1 MNIQEFYDSID
12 ESYENVSSRMMGNQ
26 KLVEKFVRKFLDDP
40 TYEQIK
46 EDLTLLNELGF
57 KYLRMYDPIRY
68 AEETCKVIR
77 GCGFDMQLMLG
88 PGLISEVNN
97 PGCPWNKT
105 NYSEEELKQRAE
117 RNDRN
122 IDELIRIANE
132 NSDVIN
138 SVSVGNEN
146 TPQWGENN
154 VPIERLISFARRLKE
169 GTGKLVTFNEGV
181 YEWEH
186 LKELAD
192 ELDII
197 SIHSYPLW
205 NGNTV
210 EEALE
215 VNKIWYK
222 KVKEWYPGKP
232 IVFSEVGWATDCA
245 DFKQM
250 REGQANEENQKKY
263 YEEFWKW
270 SDREQIISYMFEAF
284 DEPWKGGNRPNEAEK
299 HWGIFNEDRTPK
311 LVLKK

>member
-1 MNIQEFYDSID
+1 MFEWGRAICYSGYRQEQSPKTATY
-12 ESYENVSSRMMGNQ
+12 
-26 KLVEKFVRKFLDDP
+26 P

-77 GCGFDMQLMLG
+77 DCGFDMQLMLG

-169 GTGKLVTFNEGV
+169 GTGKPVTFNEGV

-186 LKELAD
+186 LKQLAD

-215 VNKIWYK
+215 VNMTWYK

>member
-1 MNIQEFYDSID
+1 
-12 ESYENVSSRMMGNQ
+12 
-26 KLVEKFVRKFLDDP
+26 
-40 TYEQIK
+40 
-46 EDLTLLNELGF
+46 
-57 KYLRMYDPIRY
+57 MYDPIRY

-77 GCGFDMQLMLG
+77 DCGFDMQLMLG

-97 PGCPWNKT
+97 PGCPWNQT
-105 NYSEEELKQRAE
+105 SYSDEELKERAK

-138 SVSVGNEN
+138 AVSVGNEN

-154 VPIERLISFARRLKE
+154 VPVERLISFAKKLRKE
-169 GTGKLVTFNEGV
+169 TGKQVTFNEGV

-215 VNKIWYK
+215 VNKTWYK

-250 REGQANEENQKKY
+250 KEGQANEENQKRY
-263 YEEFWKW
+263 YEEFWEW

>member
-1 MNIQEFYDSID
+1 MFEWGRATCYSGYRQGQSPKNATY
-12 ESYENVSSRMMGNQ
+12 
-26 KLVEKFVRKFLDDP
+26 P

-57 KYLRMYDPIRY
+57 KYLRMYDPISY

-77 GCGFDMQLMLG
+77 DCGFNMQLMLG

-138 SVSVGNEN
+138 AVSVGNEN
-146 TPQWGENN
+146 TPDWGENN
-154 VPIERLISFARRLKE
+154 VPVERLISFAKKLRKE
-169 GTGKLVTFNEGV
+169 TGKQVTFNEGV

-215 VNKIWYK
+215 VNKTWYK
-222 KVKEWYPGKP
+222 KIKEMYPDKF
-232 IVFSEVGWATDCA
+232 VLFSEVGWATDCA

-250 REGQANEENQKKY
+250 KEGQANEENQKRY
-263 YEEFWKW
+263 YEEFWEW

>member
-1 MNIQEFYDSID
+1 MFEWGRAICYSGYRQEQSPKAATY
-12 ESYENVSSRMMGNQ
+12 
-26 KLVEKFVRKFLDDP
+26 P

-77 GCGFDMQLMLG
+77 DCGFDMQLMLG

-169 GTGKLVTFNEGV
+169 GTGKPVTFNEGV

-186 LKELAD
+186 LKQLAD

-215 VNKIWYK
+215 VNKTWYK
-222 KVKEWYPGKP
+222 KVKEGYPGKP

>member
-1 MNIQEFYDSID
+1 MFEWGRAICYSGYRQGQSPQNATY
-12 ESYENVSSRMMGNQ
+12 
-26 KLVEKFVRKFLDDP
+26 P

-46 EDLTLLNELGF
+46 EDLTLLNGLGF

-77 GCGFDMQLMLG
+77 DCGFDMQLMLG

-97 PGCPWNKT
+97 PGCPWNQT
-105 NYSEEELKQRAE
+105 SYSDEELKERAK

-138 SVSVGNEN
+138 AVSVGNEN

-154 VPIERLISFARRLKE
+154 VPVERLISFAKKLRKE
-169 GTGKLVTFNEGV
+169 TGKQVTFNEGV

-215 VNKIWYK
+215 VNKTWYK
-222 KVKEWYPGKP
+222 KVNEWYPGKP

-250 REGQANEENQKKY
+250 KEGQANEENQKRY
-263 YEEFWKW
+263 YEEFWEW

>member
-1 MNIQEFYDSID
+1 MFEWGRATCYSGYRQGQSPKNATY
-12 ESYENVSSRMMGNQ
+12 
-26 KLVEKFVRKFLDDP
+26 P

-77 GCGFDMQLMLG
+77 DCSFDMQLMLG

-122 IDELIRIANE
+122 IDELIRISNE

-138 SVSVGNEN
+138 AVSVGNEN
-146 TPQWGENN
+146 TPDWGENN
-154 VPIERLISFARRLKE
+154 VPVERLISFAKKLRKE
-169 GTGKLVTFNEGV
+169 TGKQVTFNEGV

-215 VNKIWYK
+215 VNKTWYK
-222 KVKEWYPGKP
+222 K
-232 IVFSEVGWATDCA
+232 S
-245 DFKQM
+245 
-250 REGQANEENQKKY
+250 
-263 YEEFWKW
+263 
-270 SDREQIISYMFEAF
+270 
-284 DEPWKGGNRPNEAEK
+284 
-299 HWGIFNEDRTPK
+299 
-311 LVLKK
+311 

>member
-1 MNIQEFYDSID
+1 MFEWGRAICYSGYRNGQSPKNATY
-12 ESYENVSSRMMGNQ
+12 
-26 KLVEKFVRKFLDDP
+26 P

-77 GCGFDMQLMLG
+77 DCGFDMQLMLG

-122 IDELIRIANE
+122 IDELIRISNE

-138 SVSVGNEN
+138 AVSVGNEN
-146 TPQWGENN
+146 TPDWGENN
-154 VPIERLISFARRLKE
+154 VPVERLISFAKKLRKE
-169 GTGKLVTFNEGV
+169 TGKQVTFNEGV

-215 VNKIWYK
+215 VNKTWYK
-222 KVKEWYPGKP
+222 KVKECYPGKP

-250 REGQANEENQKKY
+250 KEGQANEENQKRY
-263 YEEFWKW
+263 YEEFWEW

-311 LVLKK
+311 LVIKK

>member
-1 MNIQEFYDSID
+1 MFEWGRAICYSGYRQEQSPKTATY
-12 ESYENVSSRMMGNQ
+12 
-26 KLVEKFVRKFLDDP
+26 P

-77 GCGFDMQLMLG
+77 DCGFDMQLMLG

-138 SVSVGNEN
+138 AVSVGNEN

>member
-1 MNIQEFYDSID
+1 MFEWGRAICYSGYRQGQSPKNATY
-12 ESYENVSSRMMGNQ
+12 
-26 KLVEKFVRKFLDDP
+26 P

-77 GCGFDMQLMLG
+77 DCSFDMQLMLG

-97 PGCPWNKT
+97 PGCPWNQT
-105 NYSEEELKQRAE
+105 SYSDEELKERAK

-138 SVSVGNEN
+138 AVSVGNEN
-146 TPQWGENN
+146 TPDWGENN

-169 GTGKLVTFNEGV
+169 GTGKPVTFNEGV

-210 EEALE
+210 EEAFE
-215 VNKIWYK
+215 VNKTWYK
-222 KVKEWYPGKP
+222 KVKEWYPDKP

-250 REGQANEENQKKY
+250 KEGQANEENQKKY

-311 LVLKK
+311 LVIKK

>member
-1 MNIQEFYDSID
+1 MFEWGRAICYSGYRQEQSPKTATY
-12 ESYENVSSRMMGNQ
+12 
-26 KLVEKFVRKFLDDP
+26 P

-77 GCGFDMQLMLG
+77 DCGFDMQLMLG

-138 SVSVGNEN
+138 AVSVGNEN

-169 GTGKLVTFNEGV
+169 GTGKPVTFNEGV

-186 LKELAD
+186 LKQLAD

-215 VNKIWYK
+215 VNKTWYK
-222 KVKEWYPGKP
+222 KVTEWYPGKP

-299 HWGIFNEDRTPK
+299 HWGILNEDRTPK

>member
-1 MNIQEFYDSID
+1 
-12 ESYENVSSRMMGNQ
+12 
-26 KLVEKFVRKFLDDP
+26 
-40 TYEQIK
+40 
-46 EDLTLLNELGF
+46 
-57 KYLRMYDPIRY
+57 MYDTIRY

-77 GCGFDMQLMLG
+77 DCGFDMQLMLG

-169 GTGKLVTFNEGV
+169 GTGKPVTFNEGV

-186 LKELAD
+186 LKQLAD

-215 VNKIWYK
+215 VNKTWYK

>member
-1 MNIQEFYDSID
+1 MFEWGRAICYSGYRQEQSPKTATY
-12 ESYENVSSRMMGNQ
+12 
-26 KLVEKFVRKFLDDP
+26 P

-77 GCGFDMQLMLG
+77 DCGFDMQLMLG

-138 SVSVGNEN
+138 AVSVGNEN

-169 GTGKLVTFNEGV
+169 GTGKPVTFNEGV

-186 LKELAD
+186 LKQLAD

>member
-1 MNIQEFYDSID
+1 MFEWGRAICYSGYRQEQSPKAATY
-12 ESYENVSSRMMGNQ
+12 
-26 KLVEKFVRKFLDDP
+26 P

-77 GCGFDMQLMLG
+77 DCGFDMQLMLG

-169 GTGKLVTFNEGV
+169 GTGKPVTFNEGV

-186 LKELAD
+186 LKQLAD

-215 VNKIWYK
+215 VNKTWYK
-222 KVKEWYPGKP
+222 KVKEQYPGKP